1 MMNRVTEGMKFSLL
15 QESVNNHQTKLGK
28 VEEQIA
34 TQKAVNRPSD
44 DPVGVKNILDLR
56 SAKAAVMQYEAS
68 LTSADLSLSIA
79 ETALASLRGLVAEAK
94 TIAASQCGAGAS
106 PENTETL
113 AASVKILID
122 EALSLMNTRQE
133 DMYLFAGSRS
143 ETPPFS
149 AAYQPA
155 HAGAVQT
162 VATNVFNG
170 TATAGG
176 QFSGDR
182 NRTYALKIIEG
193 GALADAAYRISAD
206 GGQTWGNLQSDLS
219 LPISLGDGI
228 SMTFSAGTEDAAAG
242 DLFYVDGFA
251 GGYYSGND
259 GELTMQVAKS
269 TRFVYNVSGFDAFCG
284 PTALATVEAGQESS
298 LSVDDTVV
306 LTRTSGGWS
315 LTAHPGYPGMAIV
328 SQSAT
333 ALNIDADGDSVADF
347 ILSLSGE
354 WTEGSTATFAI
365 TAGAA
370 PALGRVSVAGT
381 KKVDLLGTL
390 WALQDSLKTNNI
402 RLVGEQ
408 VERLEALETQLLQSE
423 TLAGAKRESLKIT
436 GGSHQTMKLQL
447 TNRLDDVETADLT
460 RLILDFQMRQIAMEA
475 SYNMAAKISQMTILD
490 YI

>member
-1 MMNRVTEGMKFSLL
+1 
-15 QESVNNHQTKLGK
+15 
-28 VEEQIA
+28 
-34 TQKAVNRPSD
+34 
-44 DPVGVKNILDLR
+44 
-56 SAKAAVMQYEAS
+56 
-68 LTSADLSLSIA
+68 
-79 ETALASLRGLVAEAK
+79 
-94 TIAASQCGAGAS
+94 
-106 PENTETL
+106 
-113 AASVKILID
+113 
-122 EALSLMNTRQE
+122 
-133 DMYLFAGSRS
+133 
-143 ETPPFS
+143 
-149 AAYQPA
+149 
-155 HAGAVQT
+155 
-162 VATNVFNG
+162 
-170 TATAGG
+170 
-176 QFSGDR
+176 
-182 NRTYALKIIEG
+182 
-193 GALADAAYRISAD
+193 
-206 GGQTWGNLQSDLS
+206 
-219 LPISLGDGI
+219 
-228 SMTFSAGTEDAAAG
+228 
-242 DLFYVDGFA
+242 
-251 GGYYSGND
+251 
-259 GELTMQVAKS
+259 MQVAKS

-354 WTEGSTATFAI
+354 WTEGKHSNVCNYS
-365 TAGAA
+365 GAA